1 MEAFIEIKPGRKPF
15 QRIYLSIM
23 LWFVGKAIQAAAR
36 VDPEVKKEFE
46 EMPPGYTFSLGAF
59 PNGPYMIVGK
69 DDGGKVRYLGGNIT
83 KHPVNLEMTLKSMG
97 NLFVLFTFR
106 ESTPI
111 ANSRDRMIVNGDVPQ
126 ACAAVRILNI
136 VQVYLLPKF
145 IAKLAIK
152 RYPKWSLKRHT
163 LDRTM
168 VLIRT
173 VIGI

>member
-15 QRIYLSIM
+15 QRIYLGIM

-36 VDPEVKKEFE
+36 VDSEVKKEFE
-46 EMPPGYTFSLGAF
+46 QMPPNYTFSLGAF

-69 DDGGKVRYLGGNIT
+69 GEMGKVRYLGGDIA

-97 NLFVLFTFR
+97 NLFVLFTFQ

-111 ANSRDRMIVNGDVPQ
+111 ANSRDRMIVSGDVPQ

-152 RYPKWSLKRHT
+152 RYPRWSLKRHT
-163 LDRTM
+163 LGRAM

-173 VIGI
+173 VTGI

>member
-15 QRIYLSIM
+15 QRIYLGIM

-36 VDPEVKKEFE
+36 VDKEVKKEFQD
-46 EMPPGYTFSLGAF
+46 MPDNYTFSLGAF
-59 PNGPYMIVGK
+59 PNGPYMVVGK
-69 DDGGKVRYLGGNIT
+69 DEKGKVRYLGSNIS

-97 NLFVLFTFR
+97 NLFVLFSFQ

-152 RYPKWSLKRHT
+152 RYPRWSLKRHT
-163 LDRTM
+163 LDRAM

-173 VIGI
+173 VSGL

>member
-1 MEAFIEIKPGRKPF
+1 MEEFIEIKPGRKPF
-15 QRIYLSIM
+15 QRIYLGIM

-36 VDPEVKKEFE
+36 VDKEVKKEFDT
-46 EMPPGYTFSLGAF
+46 MPDNYTFSLGAF
-59 PNGPYMIVGK
+59 PNGPYMVVGK
-69 DDGGKVRYLGGNIT
+69 DEKGKVRYLGSDIS
-83 KHPVNLEMTLKSMG
+83 KHRVNLEMTLKSMK

-126 ACAAVRILNI
+126 ACAAVRILDI
-136 VQVYLLPKF
+136 VQVYLMPKF

-163 LDRTM
+163 IDRAM

-173 VIGI
+173 VSGI

>member
-1 MEAFIEIKPGRKPF
+1 MEKFIEIKPGRKPF
-15 QRIYLSIM
+15 QRIYLGIM

-36 VDPEVKKEFE
+36 VDKEVKKEFDT
-46 EMPPGYTFSLGAF
+46 MPDNYTFSLGAF
-59 PNGPYMIVGK
+59 PNGPYMVVGK
-69 DDGGKVRYLGGNIT
+69 DEKGKVRYLGSDIS
-83 KHPVNLEMTLKSMG
+83 KHRVNLEMTLKSMK

-126 ACAAVRILNI
+126 ACAAVRILDI
-136 VQVYLLPKF
+136 VQVYLMPKF

-163 LDRTM
+163 IDRAM

-173 VIGI
+173 VSGI